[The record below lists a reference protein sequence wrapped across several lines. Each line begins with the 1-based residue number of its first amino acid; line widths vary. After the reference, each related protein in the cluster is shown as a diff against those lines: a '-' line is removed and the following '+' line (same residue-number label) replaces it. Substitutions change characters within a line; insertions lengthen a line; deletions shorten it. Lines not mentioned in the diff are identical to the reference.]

1 LGADAVVTR
10 TCLEAATNPKNMK
23 RTPTTVS
30 THPKITVA
38 MHELLDLDPVVR
50 RPTSAGSARVG
61 DDHTEIISAE

>member
-1 LGADAVVTR
+1 
-10 TCLEAATNPKNMK
+10 MK